1 MPHKPKSPF
10 LERVL
15 YRTNLFKNPLQLT
28 IDGKLKLSTL
38 FGGILTLMVI
48 SIILVQAVNQFNSM
62 VNKENP
68 QIYQINEIED
78 NPAFVQLSQENNFF
92 LAITFSK
99 EGIVLD
105 LSTASPFS
113 FKTSYA
119 QYIRTE
125 GAAKAVYKNSVFWAP
140 CNRSDFSDHLYAKNM
155 FQLYSLNHAYCISAM
170 GLHKPYR
177 WHMPQRYQSQVSQLY
192 RTSEAQYARHLLH
205 PTL

>member
-1 MPHKPKSPF
+1 
-10 LERVL
+10 
-15 YRTNLFKNPLQLT
+15 
-28 IDGKLKLSTL
+28 
-38 FGGILTLMVI
+38 MVI

-78 NPAFVQLSQENNFF
+78 NSAFVQLSQENNFF

-113 FKTSYA
+113 FKTSYL

-125 GAAKAVYKNSVFWAP
+125 GAAKTVYNNSVFWAP

-170 GLHKPYR
+170 DYTSPIDGKCPSDIKVR
-177 WHMPQRYQSQVSQLY
+177 VSRLY
-192 RTSEAQYARHLLH
+192 RTSEA
-205 PTL
+205 